1 MTEAANPLH
10 PLGRA
15 SVRIIAAGI
24 VLAFCYFAAS
34 ILITLLLSILLAYF
48 LDPFVGWLER
58 VHVSRAMASL
68 VLVLVMLAVA
78 TGVAWLTWDRLNHFA
93 GDWPKYRG
101 VIREVVINIEQKIE
115 RLEQRVREISPAEPA
130 GRSVIRIEEDTS
142 LRGLL
147 LRGMDSL
154 YVFLLMIGFVPF
166 LVFFMLAGKRQVW
179 HGTMQLF
186 PPPERQRVKEALED
200 ISAMLR
206 SYVAGNLLVAAILAV
221 ASAAFFWALGLDYPV
236 LTGIVSGL
244 FNLVPYIG
252 AVLAWVP
259 PLVVGLAKL
268 QSPGMFLLVAGVL
281 SFLHLI
287 AINVLMPALVG
298 RKVHLNALAVTIALL
313 FWGWMWGAMGLILAI
328 PITATMKAVCDHVTG
343 WQPIG
348 RWLGA

>member
-1 MTEAANPLH
+1 MTEAAKPLH

-24 VLAFCYFAAS
+24 VLGFCYFAAS
-34 ILITLLLSILLAYF
+34 VLITLLLSILLAYF
-48 LDPFVGWLER
+48 LDPFVTLLER
-58 VHVSRAMASL
+58 VRLPRALGALL
-68 VLVLVMLAVA
+68 VVLVMLAVT
-78 TGVAWLTWDRLNHFA
+78 TGVAWLTWERMNHFA
-93 GDWPKYRG
+93 EDWPKYRG
-101 VIREVVINIEQKIE
+101 VIRQVVHNIEQRIE
-115 RLEQRVREISPAEPA
+115 RLEQRVREISPPEPT

-147 LRGMDSL
+147 LRGLGSL
-154 YVFLLMIGFVPF
+154 YVLLLVIGFVPF
-166 LVFFMLAGKRQVW
+166 LVFFMLAGKREVW
-179 HGTMQLF
+179 HATMQLF

-206 SYVAGNLLVAAILAV
+206 SYVAGSLLVAMILAL

-236 LTGIVSGL
+236 LAGIASGVL
-244 FNLVPYIG
+244 NLVPYIG

-259 PLVVGLAKL
+259 PLVIGLAKL
-268 QSPGMFLLVAGVL
+268 NTPGMFLLVAGVL
-281 SFLHLI
+281 SFLHVI

-313 FWGWMWGAMGLILAI
+313 FWGWMWGAMGLVLAI
-328 PITATMKAVCDHVTG
+328 PITATVKAVCDHVTG